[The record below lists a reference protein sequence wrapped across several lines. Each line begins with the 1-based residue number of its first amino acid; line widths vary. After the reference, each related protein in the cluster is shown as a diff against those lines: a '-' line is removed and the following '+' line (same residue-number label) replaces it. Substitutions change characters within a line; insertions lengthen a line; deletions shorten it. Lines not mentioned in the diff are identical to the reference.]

1 MFPLLVPANGL
12 LVGGA
17 DGIVGIM
24 PGGDGCRGMLLA
36 SSTCIP
42 GDDVPASDGALR
54 AGSVLVP
61 NVVKGENDVGGAL
74 LRGGG
79 DGDGGEVGGGP
90 DIL

>member
-1 MFPLLVPANGL
+1 MPANGL

-17 DGIVGIM
+17 NGIVGIV
-24 PGGDGCRGMLLA
+24 PGGDGCHGVLLE
-36 SSTCIP
+36 SSTCIS
-42 GDDVPASDGALR
+42 GDIVPASDGALK

-74 LRGGG
+74 LQGGG
-79 DGDGGEVGGGP
+79 DGDSGEVGGKP